1 MRGID
6 GMRGPDAMRGP
17 DDLRRTPSPFIPAK
31 AGIRRLAAFPQRLPA
46 KSRWS
51 PAFAGMTASVLL
63 GLSAAAPAHAATS
76 IAPSAPTASTT
87 PAAPTTT
94 DTRAYDRIVD
104 DVVARYRL
112 PGIAVGVIENGQV
125 VYMRTAGETVAGSG
139 HKITPQTLFKI
150 ASNSKA
156 MTTAL
161 LGRLVDQGKL
171 RWDDPV
177 TRYLP
182 QFRMHDPW
190 VTANMRVADLLT
202 HSSGL
207 PEGGGDLMLW
217 PEPNSFTRADIIHG
231 LAFIKP
237 GYSFRSQ
244 YQYDNLLYVVA
255 GEVAAAAGGA
265 PYETLMHREVFE
277 PLGLSRC
284 QVGAW
289 NRDEVGDVAQPHRR
303 DHGRNVVTGGD
314 AAMIPAI
321 TSAPAGG
328 IRCDLTDM
336 LSWARNWL
344 VPTPAQLAWLSPA
357 QRKTLQSP
365 HMLIPVSAQRRAWDN
380 AHVMAYGYGWR
391 MADVDGEWNVWH
403 TGTLNGMYSMLSLL
417 PDRRS
422 GFVFMINGEA
432 DDARTVLGE
441 VLTKHFTAP
450 GEKRDVNWYADAL
463 ELAAKQHAAVSS
475 MPDTSAQRAASS
487 AELATRTGVYRD
499 PWFGDISLC
508 PRDGKVHFAATKSP
522 MLAGTVMR
530 LGTRYLVHW
539 DDSADLD
546 AWLDFHAA
554 ANGNPATLRMAK
566 LDPQGD
572 FSSDYEDLD
581 FQRVGECQP

>member
-1 MRGID
+1 MPRNTEARAPLTPTVSPGGARGE
-6 GMRGPDAMRGP
+6 GARAAR
-17 DDLRRTPSPFIPAK
+17 LASTPSPPAGVRGRSGFGSCLLAIPLFL
-31 AGIRRLAAFPQRLPA
+31 LATL
-46 KSRWS
+46 
-51 PAFAGMTASVLL
+51 
-63 GLSAAAPAHAATS
+63 AHAATPTS
-76 IAPSAPTASTT
+76 KPSAE
-87 PAAPTTT
+87 
-94 DTRAYDRIVD
+94 TRAFDKIVD
-104 DVVARYRL
+104 ATVARYHL
-112 PGIAVGVIENGQV
+112 PGIAVGVIENGQI
-125 VYMRTAGETVAGSG
+125 VYVRTAGETVAGSG
-139 HKITPQTLFKI
+139 QPITPRTLFKI

-177 TRYLP
+177 TKYLP

-217 PEPNSFTRADIIHG
+217 PEPNAFTRADIIHG

-265 PYETLMHREVFE
+265 PYETLMRREVFE
-277 PLGLSRC
+277 PLHLDRC

-289 NRDEVGDVAQPHRR
+289 NRDTVGDVATPHRR
-303 DHGRNVVTGGD
+303 DGGRNVPIPED
-314 AAMIPAI
+314 AAIPAI
-321 TSAPAGG
+321 TSAAAGG

-344 VPTPAQLAWLSPA
+344 VPTTAQLKWLSPV
-357 QRKTLQSP
+357 QRGVLQAP
-365 HMLIPVSAQRRAWDN
+365 HMLIPVSEQRRAWDN
-380 AHVMAYGYGWR
+380 THVMAYGYGWR
-391 MADVDGEWNVWH
+391 MADVDGQWSVWH
-403 TGTLNGMYSMLSLL
+403 TGTLNGMYSMLALL
-417 PDRRS
+417 PDRKS

-441 VLTKHFTAP
+441 ALMKHFTAP
-450 GEKRDVNWYADAL
+450 GDSRDVRWYADAL
-463 ELAAKQHAAVSS
+463 EQKAKQRSPSS
-475 MPDTSAQRAASS
+475 SAPDTSAQRPASA
-487 AELATRTGVYRD
+487 AELARWSGQYRD
-499 PWFGDISLC
+499 PWFGDITLC
-508 PRDGKVHFAATKSP
+508 PRDGKMHFAAAKSP
-522 MLAGTVMR
+522 TLAGTVMR
-530 LGTRYLVHW
+530 LGDRYLVHW
-539 DDSADLD
+539 DGGELD

-554 ANGNPATLRMAK
+554 TASQPITLRMAK

-581 FQRVGECQP
+581 FQRSGDCH

>member
-1 MRGID
+1 MLIVIKPR
-6 GMRGPDAMRGP
+6 
-17 DDLRRTPSPFIPAK
+17 LL
-31 AGIRRLAAFPQRLPA
+31 LAAA
-46 KSRWS
+46 
-51 PAFAGMTASVLL
+51 L
-63 GLSAAAPAHAATS
+63 GLGCTLVHAATPG
-76 IAPSAPTASTT
+76 AETA
-87 PAAPTTT
+87 AL
-94 DTRAYDRIVD
+94 DKIVD
-104 DVVARYRL
+104 ATVARYHL

-125 VYMRTAGETVAGSG
+125 VYTRTVGETIAGSG
-139 HKITPQTLFKI
+139 QPITPQTLFKI

-177 TRYLP
+177 TKYLP

-217 PEPNSFTRADIIHG
+217 PEPNAFTRADIIHG

-265 PYETLMHREVFE
+265 PYETLMRREVFE
-277 PLGLSRC
+277 PLHLDRC

-289 NRDEVGDVAQPHRR
+289 NRDTVGDVATPHRR
-303 DHGRNVVTGGD
+303 DGGRNVPIPE
-314 AAMIPAI
+314 AAAIPAI
-321 TSAPAGG
+321 TSAAAGG

-344 VPTPAQLAWLSPA
+344 VPSTAQLKWLSSV
-357 QRKTLQSP
+357 QRDVLQAP

-380 AHVMAYGYGWR
+380 SHIMAYGYGWR
-391 MADVDGEWNVWH
+391 MADVDGQWSVWH
-403 TGTLNGMYSMLSLL
+403 TGTLNGMYSMLALL
-417 PDRRS
+417 PDRKS

-432 DDARTVLGE
+432 DDARTALGE
-441 VLTKHFTAP
+441 VLMKHFTAP
-450 GEKRDVNWYADAL
+450 DSSRDVSWYADAL
-463 ELAAKQHAAVSS
+463 EQQAKQRSPSS
-475 MPDTSAQRAASS
+475 SAPDTSTQRPAST
-487 AELATRTGVYRD
+487 AELARWSGQYRD
-499 PWFGDISLC
+499 PWFGDVTLC
-508 PRDGKVHFAATKSP
+508 PRDGKMHFAAAKSP
-522 MLAGTVMR
+522 TLAGTVMR
-530 LGTRYLVHW
+530 LGKRYFVHW

-554 ANGNPATLRMAK
+554 TASQPITLRMAK
-566 LDPQGD
+566 LDPLGD

-581 FQRVGECQP
+581 FQRVGSCHP

>member
-1 MRGID
+1 MPSTDASGPLSLPPLPCRG
-6 GMRGPDAMRGP
+6 GLGRGA
-17 DDLRRTPSPFIPAK
+17 LALLLL
-31 AGIRRLAAFPQRLPA
+31 LAAPVA
-46 KSRWS
+46 
-51 PAFAGMTASVLL
+51 TAQ
-63 GLSAAAPAHAATS
+63 
-76 IAPSAPTASTT
+76 TAN
-87 PAAPTTT
+87 P
-94 DTRAYDRIVD
+94 YDKIVD
-104 DVVARYRL
+104 ATVARYHL

-125 VYMRTAGETVAGSG
+125 VYTRTVGETIAGSG
-139 HKITPQTLFKI
+139 QKITPQTLFKI

-177 TRYLP
+177 TKYLP

-217 PEPNSFTRADIIHG
+217 PEPNAFTRADIIHG

-265 PYETLMHREVFE
+265 PYETLMRREVFE
-277 PLGLSRC
+277 PLHLDRC

-289 NRDEVGDVAQPHRR
+289 NRDTVGDVATPHRR
-303 DHGRNVVTGGD
+303 DGGRNVPIPED
-314 AAMIPAI
+314 AAIPAI
-321 TSAPAGG
+321 TSAAAGG

-344 VPTPAQLAWLSPA
+344 VPTTAQLKWLSPV
-357 QRKTLQSP
+357 QRGVLQAP
-365 HMLIPVSAQRRAWDN
+365 HMLIPVSEQRRAWDN
-380 AHVMAYGYGWR
+380 THVMAYGYGWR
-391 MADVDGEWNVWH
+391 MADVDGQWSVWH
-403 TGTLNGMYSMLSLL
+403 TGTLNGMYSMLALL
-417 PDRRS
+417 PDRKS

-441 VLTKHFTAP
+441 ALMKHFTAP
-450 GEKRDVNWYADAL
+450 GDSRDVRWYADAL
-463 ELAAKQHAAVSS
+463 EQKAKQRSPSS
-475 MPDTSAQRAASS
+475 SAPDTSAQRPASA
-487 AELATRTGVYRD
+487 AELARWSGQYRD
-499 PWFGDISLC
+499 PWFGDITLC
-508 PRDGKVHFAATKSP
+508 PRDGKMHFAAAKSP
-522 MLAGTVMR
+522 TLAGTVMR
-530 LGTRYLVHW
+530 LGDRYLVHW
-539 DDSADLD
+539 DGGELD

-554 ANGNPATLRMAK
+554 TASQPITLRMAK

-581 FQRVGECQP
+581 FQRSGDCH

>member
-1 MRGID
+1 MGW
-6 GMRGPDAMRGP
+6 GA
-17 DDLRRTPSPFIPAK
+17 
-31 AGIRRLAAFPQRLPA
+31 LALALALALSLALLLAVPPGAVAQ
-46 KSRWS
+46 
-51 PAFAGMTASVLL
+51 TAN
-63 GLSAAAPAHAATS
+63 P
-76 IAPSAPTASTT
+76 
-87 PAAPTTT
+87 
-94 DTRAYDRIVD
+94 AYDKIVD
-104 DVVARYRL
+104 ATIARYHL
-112 PGIAVGVIENGQV
+112 PGIAVGVIENGKV
-125 VYMRTAGETVAGSG
+125 VYTRTAGETVAGSG
-139 HKITPQTLFKI
+139 RKITPQTLFKI

-177 TRYLP
+177 TKYLP
-182 QFRMHDPW
+182 EFRMHDPW

-217 PEPNSFTRADIIHG
+217 PEPNAFTRADIIHG
-231 LAFIKP
+231 LRFIKP

-265 PYETLMHREVFE
+265 SYETLMHREVFA
-277 PLGLSRC
+277 PLQLDRC

-289 NRDEVGDVAQPHRR
+289 NRDTVGDVATPHRR
-303 DHGRNVVTGGD
+303 DGERNVPIPE
-314 AAMIPAI
+314 AAAIPAI

-344 VPTPAQLAWLSPA
+344 VPTHAQLQWLSPV
-357 QRKTLQSP
+357 QREVLQAP
-365 HMLIPVSAQRRAWDN
+365 HMLIPVSAQRRAWDHS
-380 AHVMAYGYGWR
+380 HVMAYGYGWR
-391 MADVDGEWNVWH
+391 MTDVDGQWLVWH
-403 TGTLNGMYSMLSLL
+403 TGTLNGMYSMLALL
-417 PDRRS
+417 PDRNS

-441 VLTKHFTAP
+441 MLTKHFTAP
-450 GEKRDVNWYADAL
+450 AEPRDVNWYADAL
-463 ELAAKQHAAVSS
+463 EQRAAQRPADATA
-475 MPDTSAQRAASS
+475 PDTSAQRPATTT
-487 AELATRTGVYRD
+487 ELASWTGAYRD
-499 PWFGDISLC
+499 PWFGGVSLC
-508 PRDGKVHFAATKSP
+508 PRDGKVRFAATKSP
-522 MLAGTVMR
+522 SLTGTVMR
-530 LGTRYLVHW
+530 LGERYLVHW
-539 DDSADLD
+539 DGGELD

-554 ANGNPATLRMAK
+554 SAGTPTTLRMAK

-581 FQRVGECQP
+581 FQRTEDCP